1 MRLVP
6 GKILWCVVVPFLC
19 LLVGL
24 GTGYLLTRSYTVESA
39 LKQARTECEREVH
52 GNADFSQWHLNMCSS
67 FLRRLAEMELSWRSL
82 EVTNAENYCEF
93 EKDYMQ
99 WGREWDRKREDDLN
113 TPSEFEGGS
122 MAMMD
127 AALRQ
132 YGLLCGQLEELETQ
146 WKSRIR

>member
-1 MRLVP
+1 MKLQIFPWRR
-6 GKILWCVVVPFLC
+6 VVPILC

-24 GTGYLLTRSYTVESA
+24 VAGHLLTRNYTVESA
-39 LKQARTECEREVH
+39 LAQARAECERELY

-67 FLRRLAEMELSWRSL
+67 FLRRLAEMELAWRRL
-82 EVTNAENYCEF
+82 EVENSRNYCEF

-99 WGREWDRKREDDLN
+99 WSCEWERKLEEDLN

-132 YGLLCGQLEELETQ
+132 YRLLCGQLEELETK